1 MRVAFVP
8 RSAEI
13 QPTFWRFV
21 YLSPLIIHSN
31 PTNLLLISLSLFPF
45 GSKDIEIR
53 VTPLKL
59 FSFRSGEW
67 GFNYKDS
74 STFPPDGT
82 SEGLIW
88 ECCDIFPDGTSEGL
102 IGVPY
107 QIWPGRP
114 LSPVVSGA
122 LWITFFTDELWT
134 SYSIGGLPHRW
145 GVRISCSYM

>member
-88 ECCDIFPDGTSEGL
+88 ECCDIFADGTSEGL
-102 IGVPY
+102 I
-107 QIWPGRP
+107 WFS
-114 LSPVVSGA
+114 LSNLARSASPIVSGA

-134 SYSIGGLPHRW
+134 SYSIPRLPYRW
-145 GVRISCSYM
+145 EVRICR